1 MKPIAVFDTNILI
14 SASGW
19 KGKPFRCLE
28 AARHGAIDGF
38 TCEELLQEFRRIL
51 QTKLH
56 YSDEQIT
63 DTIADLLT
71 FLSLVRISHTI
82 QEITSDPT
90 DNIVLECAVA
100 AQATHIITGDSRHLL
115 PLKQYQGIAIVSASE
130 FLASVLQP

>member
-14 SASGW
+14 SAIGW
-19 KGKPFRCLE
+19 RGNPFRCLE
-28 AARHGAIDGF
+28 LARYGAIDGM
-38 TCEELLQEFRRIL
+38 TCEELLLEFRRIL

-56 YSDEQIT
+56 FSDDQIT

-71 FLSLVRISHTI
+71 FLSLVKISHTI
-82 QEITSDPT
+82 HDIASDPT

-115 PLKQYQGIAIVSASE
+115 PLKQYRGIAIVTPAE
-130 FLASVLQP
+130 FLTSVLQP